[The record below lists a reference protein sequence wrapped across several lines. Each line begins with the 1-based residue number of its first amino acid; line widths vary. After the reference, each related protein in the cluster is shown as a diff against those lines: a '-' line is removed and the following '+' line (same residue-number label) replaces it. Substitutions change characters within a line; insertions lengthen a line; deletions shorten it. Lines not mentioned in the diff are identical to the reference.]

1 MMRVPHGTRGAV
13 RPLALAV
20 TLGLVALVGLAVPA
34 QTAPGTG
41 TFAVVNVEVS
51 GAKIWLPSTIVVRP
65 GQLVTLKLDNKLDA
79 PHGFSIDDYAI
90 QVVVPAG
97 GTQDVTFTAKR
108 GLTSR
113 FYCQIHPPHVG
124 GQIIVIS
131 Y

>member
-1 MMRVPHGTRGAV
+1 MRT
-13 RPLALAV
+13 LALAGLV
-20 TLGLVALVGLAVPA
+20 GLVALLGLAGPA

-41 TFAVVNVEVS
+41 VFAVVNVEVS

-65 GQLVTLKLDNKLDA
+65 GQQITLKLDNKLDA

-90 QVVVPAG
+90 QVIVPAG

-113 FYCQIHPPHVG
+113 FYCQIHLPHIG
-124 GQIIVIS
+124 GQIVVLS